1 MTAQKKLFLDFD
13 NFSSRIVGD
22 DLTAIVLNPLPYAKI
37 HDGTVQNFEAITL
50 QNIVIPQVVFTGYDN
65 VSNIGSYCV
74 DPSTN
79 SIMLLVDSSAIN
91 SDQLAKNFIQGIL
104 VVFDMVNLEYFGSTE
119 LYKLSTSY
127 SNGVFVGSTNP
138 TIFSVLEDK
147 ISAYSSDININDIGW
162 YEFTITR
169 AIQSV

>member
-13 NFSSRIVGD
+13 NFSSRIVGSA
-22 DLTAIVLNPLPYAKI
+22 LTAIVLDPLPYAKV
-37 HDGTVQNFEAITL
+37 HDGTVQNFETVSL
-50 QNIVIPQVVFTGYDN
+50 QNVNIPQVAFSSYDN
-65 VSNIGSYCV
+65 ISNVGTYCV
-74 DPSTN
+74 NPATN
-79 SIMLLVDSSAIN
+79 SIYLLVSSSAIT
-91 SDQLAKNFIQGIL
+91 SDQLAKNYIQGIL
-104 VVFDMVNLEYFGSTE
+104 VIFDMVNLEYFGSTE

-138 TIFSVLEDK
+138 TTFSVLEDK